1 MRCRDEVSIHS
12 IAEDFFVV
20 TERVSF
26 APPAL
31 IDFAH
36 TRVVDDTA
44 DYAVLMSVKTEQ
56 STLQLHCVATIAVEE
71 SQLLLPCV
79 YLAAAEDPI
88 EEGVLLDHEEIL
100 HMGTRIILQHASLG
114 LRTVFRSEEHFAEDL
129 SYVVLDYNNRLK
141 QYTIYAKD
149 RGTVLRGIWLME

>member
-88 EEGVLLDHEEIL
+88 EEGVLLDTKKSFTWEREL
-100 HMGTRIILQHASLG
+100 SSSMPLWVCVPSSEVKSTLQKTYRMWFWTTTTG
-114 LRTVFRSEEHFAEDL
+114 
-129 SYVVLDYNNRLK
+129 
-141 QYTIYAKD
+141 
-149 RGTVLRGIWLME
+149 